1 MSTLKATN
9 IQNASSAT
17 TNIALDTS
25 GNVTVGGGITA
36 SSGTV
41 VMSSPYTMR
50 NLIINGAMQVW
61 QRGTSF
67 TDPTAGGNFYTADR
81 WGANRAGDA
90 TGITIS
96 RSTSAPSGFQYS
108 LALQRTAGNSGVAG
122 LYLFYSNETVNSI
135 QYQGQ
140 SIVLSFYAK
149 AGANY
154 SGGSLSLNVNTG
166 TGTDQRVY
174 AYTGSSTIISSS
186 QSITTTWTRYTFTGT
201 VPSNATEIGF
211 NINWTP
217 TGTAGAD
224 DAIYI
229 TGVQL
234 ERGAVATPFEY
245 RNYQQELAMCQR
257 YYQKSSGSNLLA
269 YDNYNV
275 VSASCFVTGFYPVQ
289 MRTTPTGSFS
299 AIGDFTFSNTNSGNF
314 VVLGRTSFTY
324 YIGTDASASARCQW
338 YTANSNAAVIFSAEL

>member
-1 MSTLKATN
+1 
-9 IQNASSAT
+9 
-17 TNIALDTS
+17 
-25 GNVTVGGGITA
+25 
-36 SSGTV
+36 
-41 VMSSPYTMR
+41 MR

-67 TDPTAGGNFYTADR
+67 TDTTAGGNFYTADR

-234 ERGAVATPFEY
+234 ERGTVATPFEY

-257 YYQKSSGSNLLA
+257 YYYKNLPAAGGSHLGVGFCSSTTAMQNLT
-269 YDNYNV
+269 N
-275 VSASCFVTGFYPVQ
+275 FPVP
-289 MRTTPTGSFS
+289 MRTNPTALEQSGTATDYRVLSSAGNTTCSAVPAFQEAGYYTARTALTVAS
-299 AIGDFTFSNTNSGNF
+299 GLTAGQGAIGAAAT
-314 VVLGRTSFTY
+314 
-324 YIGTDASASARCQW
+324 
-338 YTANSNAAVIFSAEL
+338 TAGYLAWSAEL